1 MIEAVLRS
9 RNAQRPAHDCDTGGA
24 RIATLAQH
32 PVHVMAKGLVTSAF
46 CGLALAL
53 ACGNPSGPQTGL
65 NIVSGAN
72 VSDTVLSIFKPPL
85 TVQLLDGDL
94 QPMSG
99 QTVYFNTN
107 GFVLVAPIN
116 DPGFVIDRLPVITDA
131 SGDASVWVEAKQ
143 YAATGKVVIVAPSGQ
158 SVDLYF
164 TVLPGA
170 PALVRADPSDTT
182 LYVGGGVTYRPRVTD
197 AYGNRLG
204 VSPTY
209 QYQSLNSALAI
220 SAPGKATGAAFGRGS
235 VAVSAL
241 GFTDTV
247 WASVVPKGRVATETQ
262 GSPYVIVTNLDGS
275 AFDTIPGLHAGRS
288 IDWSPV
294 NRTYVMD
301 VDGPEYLLSMDTAGH
316 TRRLVTDQ
324 LMRSEFSP
332 RYAYDGSYIYFA
344 GNDSLTTCY
353 GVWRIHP
360 DGTGLEH
367 VVADT
372 SDCGIYA
379 YQTGPLPT
387 YASSPSPDG
396 TRLVYVGGTGLPY
409 VGGTLRVRTLG
420 TAANTSLGVVG
431 DVPRW
436 SPTGEWI
443 AYDSLGTLM
452 LIHPDGTGHQPLLNR
467 GSELY
472 PSPFVAWS
480 PDGQW
485 LLYHCCDRLM
495 LVQVATGL
503 KLPLATTIGLADP
516 TWQP

>member
-1 MIEAVLRS
+1 MSKSFNGGVLRKVIL
-9 RNAQRPAHDCDTGGA
+9 TG
-24 RIATLAQH
+24 LY
-32 PVHVMAKGLVTSAF
+32 AF
-46 CGLALAL
+46 GIG
-53 ACGNPSGPQTGL
+53 CGNPSGPQTGL

-85 TVQLLDGDL
+85 IVQLLDDNL

-107 GFVLVAPIN
+107 GFVLVAPIG
-116 DPGFVIDRLPVITDA
+116 DPGFVTDRLPAITDA
-131 SGDASVWVEAKQ
+131 TGDASVLVEAKQ
-143 YAATGKVVIVAPSGQ
+143 YAATGKVVIVAPNGQ
-158 SVDLYF
+158 SVDLNF

-170 PALVRADPSDTT
+170 PALVRADPSDTA
-182 LYVGGGVTYRPRVTD
+182 LYVGGSVTFRPRVTD

-209 QYQSLNSALAI
+209 QYQSLNGALAI

-247 WASVVPKGRVATETQ
+247 WASVIPKGRLAAQAT
-262 GSPYVIVTNLDGS
+262 YVVVTNLDGS
-275 AFDTIPGLHAGRS
+275 TFDTIPTPWQGRRS
-288 IDWSPV
+288 LDWSALNGTFVYDVNASDYRDLISQDTTGHAHPV
-294 NRTYVMD
+294 
-301 VDGPEYLLSMDTAGH
+301 
-316 TRRLVTDQ
+316 VTDP
-324 LMRSEFSP
+324 LMRGEFYP
-332 RYAYDGSYIYFA
+332 RYAHDGSYIYFS
-344 GNDSLTTCY
+344 GVDSLTTCW

-360 DGTGLEH
+360 DGTALEH
-367 VVADT
+367 VVIDT
-372 SDCGIYA
+372 RACGSNFN
-379 YQTGPLPT
+379 QMGPSPD

-396 TRLVYVGGTGLPY
+396 TRLVYVGGAGIQY
-409 VGGTLRVRTLG
+409 VGGTLRVRTVTSG
-420 TAANTSLGVVG
+420 ADTSLGVVG
-431 DVPRW
+431 DFPRW

-452 LIHPDGTGHQPLLNR
+452 LIHPDGTGHQSLLKR
-467 GSELY
+467 GYELY
-472 PSPFVAWS
+472 PSAASAWS

-485 LLYHCCDRLM
+485 LICHGYDRLM

-503 KLPLATTIGLADP
+503 RLPLAATIGLSDP

>member
-1 MIEAVLRS
+1 MVRNVLL
-9 RNAQRPAHDCDTGGA
+9 
-24 RIATLAQH
+24 TLAF
-32 PVHVMAKGLVTSAF
+32 G
-46 CGLALAL
+46 GLAFAF
-53 ACGNPSGPQTGL
+53 ACGDTSGPRSGL

-85 TVQLLDGDL
+85 TVQLLDGNL

-107 GFVLVAPIN
+107 GFVLVAPID
-116 DPGFVIDRLPVITDA
+116 DPGFVIDRLPATTDA

-158 SVDLYF
+158 SVDLYY

-170 PALVRADPSDTT
+170 PALLRADPNDTT
-182 LYVGGGVTYRPRVTD
+182 LYVGGSVTYRPFVTD
-197 AYGNRLG
+197 AYSNRLG

-209 QYQSLNSALAI
+209 QYQSLNGALSI
-220 SAPGKATGAAFGRGS
+220 SAPGKATGAAIGRGS

-247 WASVVPKGRVATETQ
+247 WASVVPEGRLAAQHGYIMVM
-262 GSPYVIVTNLDGS
+262 NLDGS
-275 AFDTIPGLHAGRS
+275 SFDTIPGSFPGGRS
-288 IDWSPV
+288 LDWSAV
-294 NRTYVMD
+294 NGTFVLD
-301 VDGPEYLLSMDTAGH
+301 VNYPEYLISMDMTGH
-316 TRRLVTDQ
+316 TRRVVTDPR
-324 LMRSEFSP
+324 MRTEFYP
-332 RYAYDGSYIYFA
+332 RYAHDGSYVYFT
-344 GNDSLTTCY
+344 GNDSVTTCY
-353 GVWRIHP
+353 GVWRVHP
-360 DGTGLEH
+360 DGTALEH

-372 SDCGIYA
+372 SDCGVYA
-379 YQTGPLPT
+379 YQNGPFPD

-396 TRLVYVGGTGLPY
+396 TRLVYVGGTGIQY
-409 VGGTLRVRTLG
+409 VGGTLRVRTFATG
-420 TAANTSLGVVG
+420 ADTSLGVVG
-431 DVPRW
+431 DAPRW

-452 LIHPDGTGHQPLLNR
+452 LIHPNGTSQQSLINR
-467 GSELY
+467 GAELY
-472 PSPFVAWS
+472 LSNAVSWS

-485 LLYHCCDRLM
+485 LVYHAPDRLA

-503 KLPLATTIGLADP
+503 KLPLANTIGWSDP

>member
-1 MIEAVLRS
+1 MVRNVLL
-9 RNAQRPAHDCDTGGA
+9 
-24 RIATLAQH
+24 TLAF
-32 PVHVMAKGLVTSAF
+32 G
-46 CGLALAL
+46 GLAFAF
-53 ACGNPSGPQTGL
+53 ACGDTSGPRSGL

-85 TVQLLDGDL
+85 TVQLLDGNL
-94 QPMSG
+94 EPMSG

-107 GFVLVAPIN
+107 GFVLVAPID
-116 DPGFVIDRLPVITDA
+116 DPGFVIDRLPATTDA

-158 SVDLYF
+158 SVDLYY

-170 PALVRADPSDTT
+170 PALLRADPNDTT
-182 LYVGGGVTYRPRVTD
+182 LYVGGSVTYRPFVTD

-209 QYQSLNSALAI
+209 QYQSLNGALSI
-220 SAPGKATGAAFGRGS
+220 SAPGKATGAAIGRGS

-247 WASVVPKGRVATETQ
+247 WASVVPEGRLAAQHGYIMVM
-262 GSPYVIVTNLDGS
+262 NLDGS
-275 AFDTIPGLHAGRS
+275 SFDTIPGSFPGGRS
-288 IDWSPV
+288 LDWSAV
-294 NRTYVMD
+294 NGTFVLD
-301 VDGPEYLLSMDTAGH
+301 VNYPEYLISMDMTGH
-316 TRRLVTDQ
+316 TRRVVTDPR
-324 LMRSEFSP
+324 MRTEFYP
-332 RYAYDGSYIYFA
+332 RYAHDGSYVYFT
-344 GNDSLTTCY
+344 GNDSVTTCY
-353 GVWRIHP
+353 GVWRVHP
-360 DGTGLEH
+360 DGTALEH

-372 SDCGIYA
+372 SDCGVYA
-379 YQTGPLPT
+379 YQNGPFPD

-396 TRLVYVGGTGLPY
+396 TRLVYVGGTGIQY
-409 VGGTLRVRTLG
+409 VGGTLRVRTFATG
-420 TAANTSLGVVG
+420 ADTSLGVVG
-431 DVPRW
+431 DAPRW

-452 LIHPDGTGHQPLLNR
+452 LIHPNGTSQQSLINR
-467 GSELY
+467 GAELY
-472 PSPFVAWS
+472 LSNAVSWS

-485 LLYHCCDRLM
+485 LVYHAPDRLA

>member
-1 MIEAVLRS
+1 MMFSEHPMVLHPPRLG
-9 RNAQRPAHDCDTGGA
+9 PGA
-24 RIATLAQH
+24 FILSLA
-32 PVHVMAKGLVTSAF
+32 F
-46 CGLALAL
+46 GLA
-53 ACGNPSGPQTGL
+53 ACSDASGPRAGL

-85 TVQLLDGDL
+85 TVQLLDGNL

-107 GFVLVAPIN
+107 GFVLVAPID
-116 DPGFVIDRLPVITDA
+116 DPGFVIDRLPATTDA

-158 SVDLYF
+158 SVDLYY

-170 PALVRADPSDTT
+170 PALVRADPNDTT
-182 LYVGGGVTYRPRVTD
+182 LYVGGSVTYRPFVTD

-209 QYQSLNSALAI
+209 QYQSLNGALSI
-220 SAPGKATGAAFGRGS
+220 SAPGKATGAAIGRRS
-235 VAVSAL
+235 VAISAL
-241 GFTDTV
+241 GFTDTLR
-247 WASVVPKGRVATETQ
+247 ASVVPNGRLAGQ
-262 GSPYVIVTNLDGS
+262 YVGEGYASGPIILTNLDGS
-275 AFDTIPGLHAGRS
+275 GVDSIPGSLRGRS
-288 IDWSPV
+288 LDWSAV
-294 NRTYVMD
+294 TGTLVQDRA
-301 VDGPEYLLSMDTAGH
+301 GPEYIQTMDMSGQ
-316 TRRLVTDQ
+316 TRRVVTDP
-324 LMRSEFSP
+324 LMRSEFYP
-332 RYAYDGSYIYFA
+332 RFSRDGSYIYFT
-344 GNDSLTTCY
+344 GNDSLTACY
-353 GVWRIHP
+353 GVWRVHP
-360 DGTGLEH
+360 DGTALEH

-372 SDCGIYA
+372 SDCGPYA
-379 YQTGPLPT
+379 YQGGPSPD

-396 TRLVYVGGTGLPY
+396 TRLVYVGGRNIPY
-409 VGGTLRVRTLG
+409 VGGTLRVHTLASG
-420 TAANTSLGVVG
+420 ADTSLGVAG

-452 LIHPDGTGHQPLLNR
+452 LIHPNGTSQQALINR
-467 GSELY
+467 GAELY
-472 PSPFVAWS
+472 NSNAVSWS

-485 LLYHCCDRLM
+485 LVYHAPDRLA

-503 KLPLATTIGLADP
+503 KLPLANTIGWSDP